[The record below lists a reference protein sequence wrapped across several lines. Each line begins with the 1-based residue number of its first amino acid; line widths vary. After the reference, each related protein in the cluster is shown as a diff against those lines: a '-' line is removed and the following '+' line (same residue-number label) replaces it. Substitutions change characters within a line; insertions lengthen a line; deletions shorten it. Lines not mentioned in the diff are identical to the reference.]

1 MSLTKHNIYFFTF
14 FNFLT
19 FFFNFSFKKVD
30 SSSLENAFDAPNMSP
45 LGSVGIGITVKWNL
59 VRHVPNERLRLRSGF
74 DNQVSILRIYPG
86 QFTTLAQS
94 IAPPLKGA

>member
-1 MSLTKHNIYFFTF
+1 MSLTKHNIYFFT
-14 FNFLT
+14 
-19 FFFNFSFKKVD
+19 SFKKVD

-94 IAPPLKGA
+94 IAPPLKGARKKN